1 MSIASS
7 ASSPPCWGCSRG
19 IVRAVL
25 RFDQSAAVGAGHAT
39 RCVALAAS
47 LRAFGVDCILA
58 VGPDSD
64 AAIAGGFPVRRLEGA
79 DAAALRAAF
88 PDGCDLLVVDSYRL
102 DAAFET
108 ACSGWAKRILALD
121 DSPSRAH
128 DCDFL
133 LDQAPGR
140 IAGDYARFVPAGVQV
155 LAGAD
160 HALLR
165 ASFRQARH
173 ARAAT
178 GDAPVFVGF
187 GASDP
192 SNLTGP
198 AVAVARASG
207 QRVRAVLGR
216 LAPHAD
222 AVRARFFGDPRIEI
236 RIDPADIAGEMAGCG
251 LAIGAAG
258 VSALERCCLGLASVT
273 VPVVDNQRDNAR
285 ALAAAGAALCVEP
298 LPADD
303 FGARLAAAFDRLAA
317 DPGPVRLAALGLCD
331 GYGALR
337 VAAALG
343 TVCAKDG
350 RPVAFRPVA
359 AGDREALLDW
369 QRLPAIRR
377 HSRNPEPPS
386 PETHARWL
394 AARLADP
401 ARLFEIALLDGR
413 PAGVVRLDRL
423 APQDG
428 AAAPCYEVS
437 VFALPGAEGQ
447 GIGKAMLRF
456 ARAAVPWARL
466 RAEVLEG
473 NAASHALFASSGY
486 RRADGLYFNEAV
498 GTSE

>member
-1 MSIASS
+1 MSIVSS
-7 ASSPPCWGCSRG
+7 ASSHPCWGSSKSG
-19 IVRAVL
+19 MRAIL
-25 RFDQSAAVGAGHAT
+25 RFDQSAAVGAGHAM
-39 RCVALAAS
+39 RCVALAVA
-47 LRAFGVDCILA
+47 LRGFGVDCILA

-64 AAIAGGFPVRRLEGA
+64 ADVAGGFPVRRLEGA
-79 DAAALRAAF
+79 DATALRDAF
-88 PDGCDLLVVDSYRL
+88 LDGCDLLVVDSYRL
-102 DAAFET
+102 DAAFEA
-108 ACSGWAKRILALD
+108 ACRGWADRILVLD

-140 IAGDYARFVPAGVQV
+140 AAGDYARFVPARAQV

-173 ARAAT
+173 ARVET

-192 SNLTGP
+192 SGLTGP
-198 AVAVARASG
+198 AVAVAAATGR
-207 QRVRAVLGR
+207 RVRAVLGR
-216 LAPHAD
+216 MAPHAA
-222 AVRARFFGDPRIEI
+222 AVRARFVGDPRVDV
-236 RIDPADIAGEMAGCG
+236 RIDPAGIAMQMAECG

-273 VPVVDNQRDNAR
+273 VPIVDNQRDNAR

-298 LPADD
+298 SPAGD
-303 FGARLAAAFDRLAA
+303 FEARLAAAFGRLAA
-317 DPGPVRLAALGLCD
+317 DPGPVRQAAFGLCD

-343 TVCAKDG
+343 AVRAKDG
-350 RPVAFRPVA
+350 RPVTFRPVTMA
-359 AGDREALLDW
+359 DRDALLDW
-369 QRLPAIRR
+369 QCLPSIRR
-377 HSRNPEPPS
+377 HSRNPEPPL
-386 PETHARWL
+386 PEAHARWL
-394 AARLADP
+394 AARLVDP
-401 ARLFEIALLDGR
+401 ARLFEIASLDGK

-423 APQDG
+423 APQD
-428 AAAPCYEVS
+428 AHAAPCYEVS
-437 VFALPGAEGQ
+437 VFALPGAKGL
-447 GIGKAMLRF
+447 GVGKAMLRH

-473 NAASHALFASSGY
+473 NAASHALFAAAGY
-486 RRADGLYFNEAV
+486 RRVDGLYFNEAV